1 MATGASRGGSVVVPL
16 LIGAAHA
23 AEELPVGDSGDRGKW
38 AMKRFM
44 FSPLAVVGLSA
55 LIVALGV
62 WEGQPDAATV
72 SYVLSGASGA

>member
-1 MATGASRGGSVVVPL
+1 
-16 LIGAAHA
+16 
-23 AEELPVGDSGDRGKW
+23 VGDSGDRGKW